1 MVGLLDANK
10 HVHEGGKM
18 LNTIGLWII
27 LISSI
32 LVFVLMLLYANGV
45 FAKVKKSILERKKA
59 KAKKEQKKEKQ
70 LHEKE
75 TSPSLEE
82 TERDSLD
89 KATSMGDLQ
98 NIFWKKKL
106 KKENADKDKKENTNE
121 EDEARKISF
130 LTTFHKCLFALFCSG
145 VILFL
150 PFYWDYFT
158 DDFTVVRVVKVILMS
173 IHNTVRLFILDG
185 DFEPIRT
192 VVEKSVAIGDKGWLT
207 AVQCGYGLYA
217 TILYVLAPLMT
228 AGFVL
233 SLFKGITDY
242 MKYQYFTRAD
252 EVYLISEL
260 NERSIELAKDILSEK
275 RIAELANGEEKVGNK
290 KEDWVSSVKTKA
302 KQKIEKRKQQKK
314 KRIIVFAEVFAK
326 NEEKSFE
333 LISQAKNL
341 GAYCFKR
348 DVADLGLKRC
358 GINKETIQKVYF
370 ISEEQDEN
378 VEQALIM
385 IEACRK
391 KEKFNTANTHFY
403 VFATTP
409 ESEVL
414 LDFVDNG
421 KMKIRRV
428 NENKDLAICTL
439 RDEKNN
445 IFSRAIPCKHKPVKM
460 CAEAKANNKKT
471 IFDRDNL
478 KLLRVLIVGLGNYG
492 TELLKMLCWSTQM
505 FDYVLEIYVFDKDG
519 AAEARMSR
527 IAPDL
532 LAYSEEGDGL
542 TRPYYKIKFTSGAD
556 VKTGAFYKKLDE
568 ELPGAVTTVFV
579 TLGEDELNIQTA
591 MGLRSYFGRK
601 VQLDAER
608 KEQCG
613 NAEGVEWQETIPQ
626 IFSTVYSEVKNRIFD
641 RNNGLK
647 NNESKDYGITFIGNM
662 TRRYSLQYIEQD
674 MLVKA
679 GEQVH
684 CRYSGAYAKK
694 DFEKR
699 VADMKELQNA
709 SPEECRA
716 YLQGRADKY
725 EKTLNDLLKGISSR
739 ADKLLEGKDDA
750 TKALWKTQIKEDRT
764 DAIEQEI
771 AGLKAILDASP
782 QEILKQARLEEC
794 QGLVASIE
802 KKKMLTFVHKA
813 FKEILKEGVTLEEQR
828 AFICNLIQLA
838 EKEMAWLDKA
848 IEEGAR
854 DYDRYEYFRSSSI
867 ATAIHEEFLAS
878 LYKDEDYEPFLLEDE
893 AYANATESERMDMR
907 KNCIDKLN
915 GDLEHLRWQAY
926 MWAEGYRKGLYKSS
940 IDKTHHKLVSTDQR
954 TYEDATTSMNII
966 KDSIEK

>member
-1 MVGLLDANK
+1 
-10 HVHEGGKM
+10 M
-18 LNTIGLWII
+18 LNTIGLWIV
-27 LISSI
+27 LISSV
-32 LVFVLMLLYANGV
+32 LVFILMLLYANGI
-45 FAKVKKSILERKKA
+45 FAKGKKSILERRKTR
-59 KAKKEQKKEKQ
+59 AKKKKKEEDHQ
-70 LHEKE
+70 AKE
-75 TSPSLEE
+75 TLPTVEKTE
-82 TERDSLD
+82 TERLD
-89 KATSMGDLQ
+89 NANSMRDLQ
-98 NIFWKKKL
+98 SIFWEKKL
-106 KKENADKDKKENTNE
+106 KKAKHEEDKKDKENASE
-121 EDEARKISF
+121 EDETRKISF
-130 LTTFHKCLFALFCSG
+130 LTTFHKCVFAVFFAG

-150 PFYWDYFT
+150 PFYWDYFS
-158 DDFTVVRVVKVILMS
+158 DDFTVVRVLKVMLMS

-192 VVEKSVAIGDKGWLT
+192 VVENSVAIGDAGWLT

-242 MKYQYFTRAD
+242 MKYQFFSKAD

-275 RIAELANGEEKVGNK
+275 RIAELSK
-290 KEDWVSSVKTKA
+290 KEEANDKKEQKISSVKTKV
-302 KQKIEKRKQQKK
+302 KQKIEKRKLQKK

-358 GINKETIQKVYF
+358 GITKETIQKVYF

-403 VFATTP
+403 IFATTP

-439 RDEKNN
+439 RDEKND
-445 IFSRAIPCKHKPVKM
+445 IFSRAIPCKHKPAKL
-460 CAEAKANNKKT
+460 AEKANNKKT
-471 IFDRDNL
+471 IFDRKDL

-505 FDYVLEIYVFDKDG
+505 FNYVLEIYVFDKDG

-556 VKTGAFYKKLDE
+556 VTTGAFYKKLDE

-608 KEQCG
+608 KEQC
-613 NAEGVEWQETIPQ
+613 ADIDAVEWQETIPQ
-626 IFSTVYSEVKNRIFD
+626 IFSTVYSEVKNRIFE
-641 RNNGLK
+641 RNKGLK
-647 NNESKDYGITFIGNM
+647 NNESKDFGITFIGDM
-662 TRRYSLQYIEQD
+662 TRRYSLKYIEQD
-674 MLVKA
+674 ELVKD
-679 GEQVH
+679 GEVVH
-684 CRYSGAYAKK
+684 CRYSGAVAKES
-694 DFEKR
+694 FEDRLVEMRKLKNAREEACR
-699 VADMKELQNA
+699 V
-709 SPEECRA
+709 
-716 YLQGRADKY
+716 YLQGRAN
-725 EKTLNDLLKGISSR
+725 EFEQTLKDLPEGISSL
-739 ADKLLEGKDDA
+739 ADKLLEDKDDA
-750 TKALWKTQIKEDRT
+750 TKTLWKKEIADDQT

-771 AGLKAILDASP
+771 ANLKAIIDASP

-794 QGLVASIE
+794 QALVELIE
-802 KKKMLTFVHKA
+802 KKKMITFVYKA
-813 FKEILKEGVTLEEQR
+813 FNEILKEGVTLEEQK
-828 AFICNLIQLA
+828 AFIDELIQLA
-838 EKEMAWLDKA
+838 EKEIVWLDKA
-848 IEEGAR
+848 IEEGKR

-867 ATAIHEEFLAS
+867 ATAIHEEFLS
-878 LYKDEDYEPFLLEDE
+878 KIYKDEDYEPFLLED
-893 AYANATESERMDMR
+893 AVYANATESERIKMR
-907 KNCIDKLN
+907 KNCIKKLN
-915 GDLEHLRWQAY
+915 GNLEHLRWQAY

-954 TYEDATTSMNII
+954 RYEDAATSVNII
-966 KDSIEK
+966 KASIEKTKEKK